1 MVQCLRLQESTDLL
15 RFCIEQG
22 EVVWGK
28 HFKEELSKEG
38 ISLTDAWWV
47 LRRGRIFDAP
57 EPDIKTGEWK
67 YRIEGHEPGGKWLA
81 IVFSFKTV
89 ERAFL
94 ITVFSIEAR
103 GKRTK

>member
-1 MVQCLRLQESTDLL
+1 M
-15 RFCIEQG
+15 
-22 EVVWGK
+22 GK
-28 HFKEELSKEG
+28 NTSRKSSQKREFLSRMRG
-38 ISLTDAWWV
+38 GCCV
-47 LRRGRIFDAP
+47 GGRIFDAP

-94 ITVFSIEAR
+94 ITVFSIAAK